1 MRASLLLLLAGCV
14 AVSAY
19 YVPGTYPQEFLPN
32 AGVSGK
38 LHLLLEQDEGVEGC
52 LHARAQLRAFRRH

>member
-19 YVPGTYPQEFLPN
+19 YVPGTYPQEFLTN

-38 LHLLLEQDEGVEGC
+38 VSIICCWETVHECSALWLSGHSQ
-52 LHARAQLRAFRRH
+52 QLPG